1 MRPEAT
7 MHNTLNGVYS
17 NLICLKYLLQQYI
30 AVVILIMHIGM
41 HKKEILSLPGKER
54 KALRKLIQKPILCLI
69 LKCIAYPFY
78 KMISIN
84 TSVNKVVNV
93 GALISSCKEIVQPP
107 EVNVS
112 FPVSAKAVVLVII
125 FYYRGYLVFP

>member
-1 MRPEAT
+1 
-7 MHNTLNGVYS
+7 
-17 NLICLKYLLQQYI
+17 
-30 AVVILIMHIGM
+30 M
-41 HKKEILSLPGKER
+41 HKRRIKPSVER
-54 KALRKLIQKPILCLI
+54 RGKALRKLIQKPVLGLI
-69 LKCIAYPFY
+69 LKCIAYLLY
-78 KMISIN
+78 EMISIN

-112 FPVSAKAVVLVII
+112 LPVSAKAVVFVII